1 VIPPGEIDTASL
13 RRMRRIL
20 AHLAATLDAPV
31 SVRLWDGKLYPLGSG
46 AGSAVVVAIDDAGVV
61 PSLLRWP
68 TLENVLEQY
77 ALGRIHVDGGDLIEL
92 AELARSLGLSRK
104 LRSLGKARLALL
116 AAPLL
121 LGASG
126 GGAVA
131 HAWRGKRTGQPG
143 SRRRT
148 RDLIQFHYDLGNDFY
163 QLFLDPEMQYSCGY
177 FEEWDRSL
185 EEAQAAKLEMICRK
199 LRLAP
204 GDRFL
209 DVGCGWGGLVCHAAR
224 RYGVTA
230 HGVTLSQEQY
240 DFATAKAARL
250 GLADRVTIELRDYAS
265 LEGTW
270 DKIAS
275 IGMYE
280 HVGIANYPEY
290 FGRIRSLLRERG
302 MFLNHGITRRAKRSR
317 RRFAQMNAEK
327 RLILKYVFPGTELDH
342 VGHTIESMEASGF
355 EVHDVESW
363 REHYA
368 LTCRHWHRR
377 LMARRDEA
385 IARVGA
391 ERFRMWGAYLAGV
404 SLGFAN
410 GSLQIYQVVATRGR
424 RGASGMPATRRH
436 LYPAEGP

>member
-1 VIPPGEIDTASL
+1 
-13 RRMRRIL
+13 MRRIL
-20 AHLAATLDAPV
+20 GHVAATLDAPV
-31 SVRLWDGKLYPLGSG
+31 SVRLWDGKLYPLGRG
-46 AGSAVVVAIDDAGVV
+46 AHPAIVVAIDDAGVV

-68 TLENVLEQY
+68 TLENVVRQY
-77 ALGRIHVDGGDLIEL
+77 ALGRIHLDDGDLIEI
-92 AELARSLGLSRK
+92 AEAARSADLSRK
-104 LRSLGKARLALL
+104 LRSVGKTRLALL

-121 LGASG
+121 LAGGSG

-131 HAWRGKRTGQPG
+131 HAWPGGVTRQRRSRG
-143 SRRRT
+143 RT

-177 FEEWDRSL
+177 FEEWDRTL
-185 EEAQAAKLEMICRK
+185 EQAQAAKLDMICRK
-199 LRLAP
+199 LRLVK

-209 DVGCGWGGLVCHAAR
+209 DVGCGWGGLVCHAAQ

-240 DFATAKAARL
+240 DFATAKVHRL

-290 FGRIRSLLRERG
+290 FGRIRSLLRARG
-302 MFLNHGITRRAKRSR
+302 MFLNHGITRRARKRKK
-317 RRFAQMNAEK
+317 RFARSKAEK
-327 RLILKYVFPGTELDH
+327 RLIQQYIFPGTQLDH
-342 VGHTIESMEASGF
+342 IGHTIESMEESGF
-355 EVHDVESW
+355 EIHDVESW

-391 ERFRMWGAYLAGV
+391 ERFRMWSAYLAGV

-424 RGASGMPATRRH
+424 RGASGMPGTRRH
-436 LYPAEGP
+436 LYPAGGR

>member
-1 VIPPGEIDTASL
+1 MIPPGETDTAAL

-20 AHLAATLDAPV
+20 AHVAATLDAPV
-31 SVRLWDGKLYPLGSG
+31 SVRLWDGKLYPLGKE
-46 AGSAVVVAIDDAGVV
+46 AESAVVIAIDDAGVV

-68 TLENVLEQY
+68 TLENVLKQY
-77 ALGRIHVDGGDLIEL
+77 ALGRISVAGGDLIEL
-92 AELARSLGLSRK
+92 AELARSAGLSRK
-104 LRSLGKARLALL
+104 LRSMGKIRLALL

-121 LGASG
+121 LGSSG
-126 GGAVA
+126 GGSVA
-131 HAWRGKRTGQPG
+131 HAWRGGGTGQKG
-143 SRRRT
+143 SRRET

-177 FEEWDRSL
+177 FEEWDRTL
-185 EEAQAAKLEMICRK
+185 EAAQTAKLEMICRK
-199 LRLAP
+199 LRLAK

-209 DVGCGWGGLVCHAAR
+209 DVGCGWGGLVCHAAK

-240 DFATAKAARL
+240 DFATAKVQRL
-250 GLADRVTIELRDYAS
+250 GLADRVTVELRDYAT

-302 MFLNHGITRRAKRSR
+302 MFLNHGITRRAKKSR
-317 RRFAQMNAEK
+317 KQFARRNAEK
-327 RLILKYVFPGTELDH
+327 RLIQKYIFPGTELDH

-377 LMARRDEA
+377 LLARRDEA

-391 ERFRMWGAYLAGV
+391 ERFRMWSAYLAGV
-404 SLGFAN
+404 SLAFAN

-424 RGASGMPATRRH
+424 RGASGMPGTRRH